1 MCALPAAGAAS
12 RLWTAVHTRGTRGA
26 TASVGGTA
34 RLLLVVQRGFLLA
47 RFARDGARRG
57 GDADRLTPIDIVV
70 DPLRRLLAPLSL
82 ASLLGLVLGLALELL
97 GPLVGAESR
106 HGPFLYQAISGEST
120 AHPQGLTRRGTRASA
135 IPCLRRNE
143 IGRASCRERV

>member
-1 MCALPAAGAAS
+1 M
-12 RLWTAVHTRGTRGA
+12 AVHTRGTCGA
-26 TASVGGTA
+26 TASLGGTA

-57 GDADRLTPIDIVV
+57 GDTDRLTPIDVVV

-106 HGPFLYQAISGEST
+106 HGQFLYQAISSEST
-120 AHPQGLTRRGTRASA
+120 AHPQGLTRRGARASA
-135 IPCLRRNE
+135 IPCLRRN
-143 IGRASCRERV
+143 ASSCSR